1 MLLFLLL
8 FQTANVVAEVATFL
22 HTFTS
27 ELVTS
32 DWRQINQILQ
42 ALIEM
47 CVGNPKNQLVI
58 FDSVRVVEPL
68 NRLLELPIAVVQHE
82 CTKDLEK
89 ASSLNYKAPL

>member
-1 MLLFLLL
+1 MLLFL

-22 HTFTS
+22 QTFTR
-27 ELVTS
+27 ELIGS

-58 FDSVRVVEPL
+58 FDAVRVVEPL
-68 NRLLELPIAVVQHE
+68 NRLLELPNDVVQHE
-82 CTKDLEK
+82 CTKNLEK
-89 ASSLNYKAPL
+89 VSS